1 MAQSR
6 VARRVAHRAD
16 ASIASP
22 ARRPLHRPSTPRT
35 DPPLTTV
42 TLSRSKPSGLK
53 VDALVVGVAKGPD
66 GVVLAPGSEDVDK
79 AFKGRLA
86 ATVEALGGTGAA
98 GEVTK
103 VSAQGATTAPVVVAV
118 GLGAPPAPVGRGRSA
133 TTTYDGEVLRRAAG
147 AASRALVG
155 TGKVGLALPTDSP
168 ETVAAVAEGALLGAY
183 AFRRYRVA
191 SKAAHKDPV
200 GAFTLLTDS
209 PRDRATKAGVARAGT
224 VVTAVHLARD
234 LVNTPP
240 LDQPPAQLAAD
251 AVTAAKAAGVSVE
264 VFDEKALKKGGYG
277 GILAVGQG
285 SSRPPRLVKL
295 SYKAGRG
302 KVHLALVGKG
312 ITFDSGGLSLKPPAA
327 MEWMKA
333 DMGGAAAIIAAIT
346 AIAQLGI
353 EVNVTAWA
361 AIAENMPSGSA
372 QRPSDVITIYG
383 GKTVEVLNTDA
394 EGRLVLADG
403 IVRAGEDK
411 PDLIVDVAT
420 LTGAQLVALGSRTS
434 GVMSNDDGLRDVII
448 AAAGAAGEQMWPMPL
463 PPELRPAMDS
473 QVADIANMGDKYGGM
488 LTAGLFLKEF
498 VPDGM
503 RWAHLDVAGPAWN
516 ESAPHGYTAKG
527 GTGHPVRTLV
537 RLAEDL
543 AGGALDAG

>member
-1 MAQSR
+1 LS
-6 VARRVAHRAD
+6 
-16 ASIASP
+16 
-22 ARRPLHRPSTPRT
+22 
-35 DPPLTTV
+35 TV
-42 TLSRSKPSGLK
+42 TLSSSKPAGLK
-53 VDALVVGVAKGPD
+53 VDALVVGVHKGPD

-86 ATVEALGGTGAA
+86 TTVEALGGTGAA

-103 VSAQGATTAPVVVAV
+103 VAAQGATAAAVVVAV
-118 GLGAPPAPVGRGRSA
+118 GLGEPPTTEGRGRKA

-155 TGKVGLALPTDSP
+155 TRKVGLALPAEDAP
-168 ETVAAVAEGALLGAY
+168 AVAAVAEGALLGAY
-183 AFRRYRVA
+183 AYRRYRVA
-191 SKAAHKDPV
+191 SKDQHKDPV
-200 GAFTLLTDS
+200 DAFVLVTGS
-209 PRDRATKAGVARAGT
+209 PRDRAVKAAVSRAGT
-224 VVTAVHLARD
+224 VVTAVHLARN
-234 LVNTPP
+234 LVNAPP

-264 VFDEKALKKGGYG
+264 VFDEKALKKAGFG

-295 SYKAGRG
+295 SYRAGRG
-302 KVHLALVGKG
+302 KLHLALVGKG
-312 ITFDSGGLSLKPPAA
+312 ITFDSGGLSLKPPTA

-346 AIAQLGI
+346 AIAELGVD
-353 EVNVTAWA
+353 VNVTAWA

-372 QRPSDVITIYG
+372 QRPSDVITMYG

-394 EGRLVLADG
+394 EGRLVLADA

-434 GVMSNDDGLRDVII
+434 GVMSNDDDLRDVII

-463 PPELRPAMDS
+463 PPELRAPMDS

-498 VPDGM
+498 VPEGT

-516 ESAPHGYTAKG
+516 EGAPHGYTGKG

-543 AGGALDAG
+543 AGGALAK